1 MSLDFTNEVDEIINS
16 EIGDDAILITANPSE
31 TKTIRVVFH
40 TQQNI
45 ADQYD
50 EEYPVIE
57 HWAECKSSD
66 VMNAVKN
73 DSLTV
78 KGTEYNIEYPE
89 AQDGDWT
96 ILRLSVPN
104 E

>member
-1 MSLDFTNEVDEIINS
+1 MDLDFTNECDEIINS
-16 EIGDDAILITANPSE
+16 EIGSDAILITANPSE

-40 TQQNI
+40 FQQTI
-45 ADQYD
+45 DDQYD
-50 EEYPVIE
+50 VEYPVIE

-66 VMNAVKN
+66 VLNAVKN

-78 KGTEYNIEYPE
+78 NGTQYNIEYPE
-89 AQDGDWT
+89 TQEGNWT

-104 E
+104 D